1 MVKIVRTHTKVKIE
15 DTDGIDFLHFLISL
29 AQRDMF
35 GNGFGYTVKNA
46 FEIMNF
52 ASVLDFDDDDLTF
65 TIQRLDID
73 TIKLVIDTFLVT
85 FAFENFENTDLF
97 PQHDSQETVKH
108 IEVGLLTQQTFD
120 GPIKADIPILQFFSF
135 ILCHGF

>member
-1 MVKIVRTHTKVKIE
+1 MYIFVNYVIHKTLNYEKFRFK
-15 DTDGIDFLHFLISL
+15 
-29 AQRDMF
+29 
-35 GNGFGYTVKNA
+35 
-46 FEIMNF
+46 
-52 ASVLDFDDDDLTF
+52 DLTF

-135 ILCHGF
+135 ILCHGKCR